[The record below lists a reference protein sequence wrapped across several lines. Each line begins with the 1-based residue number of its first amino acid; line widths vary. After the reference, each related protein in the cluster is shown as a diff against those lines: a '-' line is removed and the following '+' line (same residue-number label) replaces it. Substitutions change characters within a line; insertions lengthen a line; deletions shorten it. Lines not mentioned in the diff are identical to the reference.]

1 MDIKITFKNIDH
13 TPSLDSR
20 IEKKSLK
27 LEKFLDGRSSIQWI
41 CFSNDIAHF
50 AEITLEGPTFRI
62 NAKASDKNL
71 YHALDKVI
79 NKVQIQL
86 KKQKE
91 RWKNPIHQ
99 PKVDFKYNKGREE
112 ALDELAEEA
121 NLKKKKPR
129 KKAA

>member
-1 MDIKITFKNIDH
+1 
-13 TPSLDSR
+13 
-20 IEKKSLK
+20 
-27 LEKFLDGRSSIQWI
+27 
-41 CFSNDIAHF
+41 
-50 AEITLEGPTFRI
+50 LEGPTFRI

-91 RWKNPIHQ
+91 KWKNPIHQ
-99 PKVDFKYNKGREE
+99 LKPDFKYNKGREE

-121 NLKKKKPR
+121 SLKKKKPR